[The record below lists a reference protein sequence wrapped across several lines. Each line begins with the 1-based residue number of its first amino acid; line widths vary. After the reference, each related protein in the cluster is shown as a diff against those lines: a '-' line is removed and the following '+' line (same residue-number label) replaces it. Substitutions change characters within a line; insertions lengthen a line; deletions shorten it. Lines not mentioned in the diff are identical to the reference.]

1 MLLFRLQS
9 QVGSAIPAYHAE
21 DKTAETAAL
30 GICEDCLQPS
40 QHNVAASLWHNTG
53 FFAGGKGRSSQYG
66 AVGAKVRIFVRGGVR
81 IFGVPL
87 WAPCWQGM

>member
-30 GICEDCLQPS
+30 EICEDCLQPS
-40 QHNVAASLWHNTG
+40 QHNVAASLWHDAG

-66 AVGAKVRIFVRGGVR
+66 GSWRKGTNIRSRR
-81 IFGVPL
+81 RPDFGVPL
-87 WAPCWQGM
+87 GAPCWQGM